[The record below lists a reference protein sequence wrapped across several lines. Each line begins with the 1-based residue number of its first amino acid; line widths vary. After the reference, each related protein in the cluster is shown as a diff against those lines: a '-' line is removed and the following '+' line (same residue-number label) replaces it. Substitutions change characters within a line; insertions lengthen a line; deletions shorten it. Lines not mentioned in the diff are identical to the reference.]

1 MLQRTWLLG
10 LVLAAAPVGCNK
22 SSGICMNAGCEASVP
37 VVVVDDGQPGGRLR
51 AGSYTFRVATDY
63 AEKTWS
69 CELPA
74 EDCALDFFTDFE
86 DGEDSGTL
94 SIMGRAGETGLE
106 LEVLETRGNIWSGPA
121 KFVVAVERDGAP
133 VVEETFEPRYE
144 EPLVPDACAVCLKRK
159 GGDLVVH
166 VPAE

>member
-10 LVLAAAPVGCNK
+10 LVIAAAPLGCNK
-22 SSGICMNAGCEASVP
+22 SSGICMTPGCEASVP
-37 VVVVDDGQPGGRLR
+37 VAVVDDGGPGGRLR
-51 AGSYTFRVATDY
+51 PGAYTFRVVTDY
-63 AEKTWS
+63 AEKSWS
-69 CELPA
+69 CALPA
-74 EDCALDFFTDFE
+74 DDCALDFFTDFA
-86 DGEDSGTL
+86 DGEDDGTL
-94 SIMGRAGETGLE
+94 SVLARAGETGLE

-121 KFVVAVERDGAP
+121 KFVVAVERDGVT

-159 GGDLVVH
+159 GADLVVH

>member
-10 LVLAAAPVGCNK
+10 LVLAAAGCNK
-22 SSGICMNAGCEASVP
+22 SSGICMNANCEASVP
-37 VVVVDDGQPGGRLR
+37 VAVVDDGAAGGRLR
-51 AGSYTFRVATDY
+51 AGTYRFVVTTDY
-63 AEKTWS
+63 AEKSWS
-69 CELPA
+69 CAVPD

-94 SIMGRAGETGLE
+94 SVLARNGETGLE

-121 KFVVAVERDGAP
+121 KFVVTVERDGAS
-133 VVEETFEPRYE
+133 VVEQTFEPRYE
-144 EPLVPDACAVCLKRK
+144 EPTVPDACAVCLAHK

-166 VPAE
+166 VPA